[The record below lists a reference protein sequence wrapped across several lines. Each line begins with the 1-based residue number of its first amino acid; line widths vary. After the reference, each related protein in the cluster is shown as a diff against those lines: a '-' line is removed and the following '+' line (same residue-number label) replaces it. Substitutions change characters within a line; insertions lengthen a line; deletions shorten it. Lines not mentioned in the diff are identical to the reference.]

1 MERRGPSFS
10 LVHATPPLLQAWR
23 TWRCSSLC
31 VCDDCQVMVVSSIM
45 SYDSVVYESY
55 TLGAYTFPHWASVVG
70 WSIAA
75 SSMVAV
81 PVTAVYQ
88 LITLPAINYRQVSPG
103 VCIAW

>member
-1 MERRGPSFS
+1 
-10 LVHATPPLLQAWR
+10 
-23 TWRCSSLC
+23 
-31 VCDDCQVMVVSSIM
+31 MVVSSIM

-88 LITLPAINYRQVSPG
+88 LITLPAINYRQVSPRPRLHRLLIVKAALTRLPSVG
-103 VCIAW
+103 FRS